1 MGAKKKFVTSM
12 RVVVLSVIIVMLGT
26 SVALAAEHQP
36 GGRFFDDDENIFQ
49 NAIEAIAT
57 EEITQGCNPPFD
69 TGFCPDDLVTRG
81 QMAVFLVRALD
92 LTDNGGGDLFTD
104 DDGKFYENAADRL
117 ATAGVTKG
125 CNPPDNDMFCGED
138 FVTRGQMAAFLVRAV
153 GYSDD
158 GGGDLFTDDDDSV
171 FEGAIDRLGTAGV
184 TQGCNPPAND
194 EFCPDDF
201 VTRGQ
206 MAAFLTRALE
216 LPIIQVPDRTH
227 TLEGVD
233 INVVAAAEAEGCS
246 GEEDEIC
253 NINQSPNGEFFL
265 LTGWAVDN
273 WSTAL
278 EEDKDALESGDLR
291 LEAAFDGVPLTL
303 VEYPFEVIDDTG
315 LRVYSFQ
322 FPAWLDGTH
331 VLEVFFIDDRGPA
344 SSTIRDTLT
353 TNGEG
358 YSLVGSA
365 LSRSSAGEHVD
376 PAGHFLP
383 AP

>member
-1 MGAKKKFVTSM
+1 MGAKKTFVTSL
-12 RVVVLSVIIVMLGT
+12 RVVALSVIMVMMGAG
-26 SVALAAEHQP
+26 VALAAEHQP

-57 EEITQGCNPPFD
+57 EEITQGCNPPYD

-104 DDGKFYENAADRL
+104 DD
-117 ATAGVTKG
+117 
-125 CNPPDNDMFCGED
+125 
-138 FVTRGQMAAFLVRAV
+138 
-153 GYSDD
+153 
-158 GGGDLFTDDDDSV
+158 DSV

-184 TQGCNPPAND
+184 TQGCNPPQND

-216 LPIIQVPDRTH
+216 LPIIQVPDRPE
-227 TLEGVD
+227 TLEGFD
-233 INVVAAAEAEGCS
+233 LNVVAAAEDEGCT

-253 NINQSPNGEFFL
+253 NISQSPDGEFFL
-265 LTGWAVDN
+265 FTGWAVDN
-273 WSTAL
+273 WATAL
-278 EEDKDALESGDLR
+278 DEDKDALESGDLH
-291 LEAAFDGVPLTL
+291 LEASFDGVPITL

-315 LRVYSFQ
+315 LRLYSFQ

-331 VLEVFFIDDRGPA
+331 VLEVFFIDDRGSA

-353 TNGEG
+353 TSGGG
-358 YSLVGSA
+358 YSLLGA
-365 LSRSSAGEHVD
+365 GLSRSSAGDPVD
-376 PAGHFLP
+376 PAGHSR
-383 AP
+383 AAS